1 MIDNYFYSE
10 DILLAQLGSDG
21 CLACRTKKCQWM
33 PTVDEPVVKKRI
45 LELDK
50 ELERVKLLRE
60 AAVVESDVR
69 RQKLSLYR
77 YFLILPVSN
86 CHRSV

>member
-1 MIDNYFYSE
+1 
-10 DILLAQLGSDG
+10 
-21 CLACRTKKCQWM
+21 M

-69 RQKLSLYR
+69 RQKLPLYR
-77 YFLILPVSN
+77 YFFNPLCV
-86 CHRSV
+86 